1 MAQLRDRIVL
11 RVVFVLIGAALALA
25 IAILDVT
32 IIALL
37 VEDSGLPFWTLA
49 AFGAVVVVVPLCAL
63 GLIPAMRTVEGV
75 AATSLL
81 GVDLPGA
88 LEPARTSAQRGR
100 TLAWF
105 VLHVLAGSVVVAAVA
120 GAVVVTGLL
129 VAPLLLGALI
139 VAALLGAG
147 LARIAPRLLGPSYG
161 ERLALLERDMDRAVE
176 RNRLAREIHD
186 SVGHALSLVTVQAGA
201 ARRVLDTDRTFA
213 VNALE
218 AIEQA
223 ARDAAAD
230 LDHVLGLLREDGD
243 TRHLPAADLGALDAL
258 VRATRAA
265 GLDLEHRSPRP
276 LGELPGVVSR
286 EGYRVVQ
293 EALTNALRYSAD
305 STATLSL
312 VRDDGRLLIEVENPV
327 DAGRPSGRPREG
339 HGLRGI
345 SERVQALGGSL
356 VAGPVDGRWRTTA
369 TIPVAPPAG
378 SGRMDR

>member
-1 MAQLRDRIVL
+1 MAQLRERIAL
-11 RVVFVLIGAALALA
+11 RVVYVLIGAALALA
-25 IAILDVT
+25 IALLDAT

-37 VEDSGLPFWTLA
+37 VADSGLPAWTLA
-49 AFGAVVVVVPLCAL
+49 AIGTVVVVVPLCAL
-63 GLIPAMRTVEGV
+63 GLLPAMRTVEGV

-81 GVDLPGA
+81 GVELPGA
-88 LEPARTSAQRGR
+88 MEPARTNAQRGR

-105 VLHVLAGSVVVAAVA
+105 VLHVLAGSVVVAGVA
-120 GAVVVTGLL
+120 GAVVATGLL
-129 VAPLLLGALI
+129 VAPLLLGAL
-139 VAALLGAG
+139 VVTALLGAG
-147 LARIAPRLLGPSYG
+147 LARIAPLLLGPSHG

-201 ARRVLDTDRTFA
+201 ARRVLDTDRAFA
-213 VNALE
+213 VDALE

-223 ARDAAAD
+223 AREAAAD
-230 LDHVLGLLREDGD
+230 LDHVLGLLREDGEP
-243 TRHLPAADLGALDAL
+243 RPLPAADLGALDAL

-265 GLDLEHRSPRP
+265 GLDLEHHSRGP
-276 LGELPGVVSR
+276 LGALPGVVSR

-305 STATLSL
+305 RTATLNL
-312 VRDDGRLLIEVENPV
+312 VREDARLLIEVENPV
-327 DAGRPSGRPREG
+327 AADRPPGQPREG

-356 VAGPVDGRWRTTA
+356 AAGPADGRWRTTA
-369 TIPVAPPAG
+369 TIPVARTG
-378 SGRMDR
+378 SGRMNR